1 MSALVKQHHYR
12 RTIRGQSKGLFSFRN
27 HDGVAFRSKRS
38 CNFHL
43 GRNPEQANP
52 AFELLCLL
60 RSERHLVL
68 PIVIRVAQIKL
79 RRSRAIHPLREKLVD
94 ISVRFLFDRFRQ
106 IRTDHVLPAI
116 CFQIVLQPAIECVF
130 SQLMAQHIQH
140 QPTLAICIAIK
151 FA

>member
-27 HDGVAFRSKRS
+27 RDGVAFRSRRS

-43 GRNPEQANP
+43 GRNPEQTNP
-52 AFELLCLL
+52 AFEFLRLLYF
-60 RSERHLVL
+60 ERHLVL
-68 PIVIRVAQIKL
+68 PVVIRVAQIEL
-79 RRSRAIHPLREKLVD
+79 RRSRAIHPLREELVD
-94 ISVRFLFDRFRQ
+94 IGVRFLFDRFRQ

-116 CFQIVLQPAIECVF
+116 CFQIVLQPAIERVF
-130 SQLMAQHIQH
+130 SNLITQHIQH
-140 QPTLAICIAIK
+140 QPTLTICIAVK